1 MSKINPIAGIVLA
14 GGNSTRFGEDKAL
27 YQESPDAPTWV
38 EQTVSKMLPLVDA
51 IFVVTNERL
60 FPAIHQLFN
69 QTGVTVLSDQAPFID
84 KGPLGGIYAA
94 MSQTPAFSHYLLS
107 PTDTP
112 NITTEIFAT
121 LIEQNNAYAV
131 TNTAEHYLTACIPYC
146 KDEIETLLR
155 DDNLRIRPL
164 LQALHTKKQ
173 PFQDEAPFFNQNYR

>member
-1 MSKINPIAGIVLA
+1 MSKTKLIAGIVLA

-27 YQESPDAPTWV
+27 YQESSNAPTWV
-38 EQTVSKMLPLVDA
+38 EQTVSKMLPLVHTV
-51 IFVVTNERL
+51 FVVTNERL
-60 FPAIHQLFN
+60 FPAIHQLFKH
-69 QTGVTVLSDQAPFID
+69 TAVIVLSDQAPFID
-84 KGPLGGIYAA
+84 KGPLGGVYAA
-94 MSQTPAFSHYLLS
+94 MSQKQAFSHYLLS

-112 NITTEIFAT
+112 NVTSEVFVT

-146 KDEIETLLR
+146 KDEIETLLC
-155 DDNLRIRPL
+155 DNNLRIRSL